1 MSIAGVH
8 GVSLSGF
15 GFVGRYTKLVRVGNV
30 FGFRMSRPIYI
41 GYYSLY

>member
-15 GFVGRYTKLVRVGNV
+15 GFVGRYTKLVRVGND
-30 FGFRMSRPIYI
+30 FGFTPIYL
-41 GYYSLY
+41 GYYSL